1 MLLENLMGEEN
12 KQVDANVSV
21 ELAIQENE
29 DCSETDEIQQ
39 I

>member
-21 ELAIQENE
+21 ELVIQENE